1 MDSITEK
8 KLLKRNYPKVYLLNA
23 SWTFLVLMPVIIPFF
38 KGIGLSMGDVF
49 KLQALY
55 ALMVILLE
63 IPSGY
68 LSDIFGRKFILVI
81 SGVLHGLGFSLY
93 VFADSFF
100 MLAIIQ
106 FVNAIAM
113 SLMSGTDISLLYDTH
128 VALKEKGSIGRN
140 LMAKQIFY
148 SQLSEGMAGLV
159 CALILLFGS
168 LSFIVNAQ
176 AILGWLPLFVSLSL
190 FEPPRKKLEK
200 SKTAENIKEMAQ
212 TLFNSSRLLLLI
224 TFNGIIYAAA
234 TWLAVWTYQDFW
246 QKLGIPL
253 PVFGVLWAMT
263 NLVVGFFGRA
273 AVKIESYLGIRKTL
287 LLISFLPILGY
298 GGMSFFSYYY
308 SQTPLLAFTFGG
320 LLSCLC
326 LQANRGLGHVIFRD
340 AFNARTSSSIR
351 ATANSFLALG
361 SRFLFIFWGPALG
374 IMIDDYGHTIAYAV
388 MAFVYIFNIFF
399 FFSPLL
405 MEGQKLSYR
414 EESSS

>member
-1 MDSITEK
+1 MTSMIDK
-8 KLLKRNYPKVYLLNA
+8 KLLKRNYPKIYLLNA
-23 SWTFLVLMPVIIPFF
+23 SWTFMVLMPVIIPFF

-49 KLQALY
+49 RLQALY
-55 ALMVILLE
+55 ALMVIILE

-68 LSDIFGRKFILVI
+68 LSDIFGRKLILVI
-81 SGVLHGLGFSLY
+81 SGFLHGVGFSLY
-93 VFADSFF
+93 AFADSFF

-106 FVNAIAM
+106 LINAIAM

-128 VALKEKGSIGRN
+128 IALKEKGSIGRN
-140 LMAKQIFY
+140 LIAKQIFY
-148 SQLSEGMAGLV
+148 SQISEGMAGLV

-168 LSFIVNAQ
+168 LKWIINTQ
-176 AILGWLPLFVSLSL
+176 AILGWLPFFVSLGL
-190 FEPPRKKLEK
+190 CEPPRMKLEK
-200 SKTAENIKEMAQ
+200 SKTIENIKEMSQ
-212 TLFNSSRLLLLI
+212 TLLNSSRLLLLI
-224 TFNGIIYAAA
+224 TFNGIIYASA

-263 NLVVGFFGRA
+263 NLVVGFFGRV
-273 AVKIESYLGIRKTL
+273 AVKIESFLGIRKTL

-374 IMIDDYGHTIAYAV
+374 MMIDNYGHTVAYAV
-388 MAFVYIFNIFF
+388 MALVYVFNIFF

-405 MEGQKLSYR
+405 LEGQKIAYR